1 MALQPSR
8 SGSGIGRG
16 FPSGG
21 PLKPFS
27 YPRFRLFWAASL
39 SSVMPFVMGM
49 AARGWLVL
57 VLTDSPFMVTAVQ
70 GVLML
75 PMALLTPFGG
85 VIADRLNRKMV
96 LLASDAANLL
106 IFLGLTLLLL
116 LGLIQVW
123 HVFALA
129 FLNGMAFSIST
140 PTRATVIHDVVGQGD
155 LAKGVAVYTTVFSI
169 SQLAGPALAGY
180 LMGRSPDQLGWT
192 FLTASAFL
200 VPAMALLMPLRIP
213 SRAATL
219 EGASRPSVIESMG
232 EGLSHV
238 RANSL
243 LVGLLLM
250 SVVFAVFGVPYQTVL
265 PIFARDILDTGPDGL
280 GMLLAAAG
288 AGAIIGSFIVAL
300 LSSTRQ
306 MQALIFVTGF
316 AFGPTII
323 LFAFSPYF
331 PTSLVLAL
339 AVGLMIQVFGV
350 TTFALVQVGSP
361 INIRGRVVGILM
373 LAWGLGP
380 AGMFLLGFG
389 AEILDPEIALVV
401 MGAISFVLI
410 GFLVLAIPALRRMD
424 LELGGRTRSPLEEAL
439 SETPAVSSESN

>member
-1 MALQPSR
+1 MASQPSR
-8 SGSGIGRG
+8 PGSGAGHG
-16 FPSGG
+16 LLSGG

-129 FLNGMAFSIST
+129 FLNGMAFSMST

-169 SQLAGPALAGY
+169 SQLVGPALAGY

-192 FLTASAFL
+192 FLAASAFL
-200 VPAMALLMPLRIP
+200 VPAMAFLIPLSIP
-213 SRAATL
+213 NRAATL
-219 EGASRPSVIESMG
+219 AGASRTSVMGSMG
-232 EGLSHV
+232 EGLGYV

-243 LVGLLLM
+243 SGGVDAYERCVRGL
-250 SVVFAVFGVPYQTVL
+250 
-265 PIFARDILDTGPDGL
+265 
-280 GMLLAAAG
+280 
-288 AGAIIGSFIVAL
+288 
-300 LSSTRQ
+300 
-306 MQALIFVTGF
+306 
-316 AFGPTII
+316 
-323 LFAFSPYF
+323 
-331 PTSLVLAL
+331 
-339 AVGLMIQVFGV
+339 
-350 TTFALVQVGSP
+350 
-361 INIRGRVVGILM
+361 
-373 LAWGLGP
+373 
-380 AGMFLLGFG
+380 
-389 AEILDPEIALVV
+389 
-401 MGAISFVLI
+401 
-410 GFLVLAIPALRRMD
+410 
-424 LELGGRTRSPLEEAL
+424 RSPLPDRPAGIRTGHPGCRPRRTGDVAGGGRRGGHNRVFHRGPLQLHAADAGPHLLRRDSHSAQRSSCSL
-439 SETPAVSSESN
+439 SHPISPRPWRWPWVWG

>member
-8 SGSGIGRG
+8 PGSGAGHG
-16 FPSGG
+16 FLSGG

-39 SSVMPFVMGM
+39 ASVMPFVMGM

-85 VIADRLNRKMV
+85 VVADRLNRKMV
-96 LLASDAANLL
+96 LITSDAANLL
-106 IFLGLTLLLL
+106 ILLGLTLLLL
-116 LGLIQVW
+116 LDIVQVW
-123 HVFALA
+123 HVFVLA
-129 FLNGMAFSIST
+129 FLNGTAFSMST

-169 SQLAGPALAGY
+169 AQLAGPALAGY
-180 LMGRSPDQLGWT
+180 LMGRSPDQLGWA
-192 FLTASAFL
+192 FLAASAFL
-200 VPAMALLMPLRIP
+200 VPAMVFLMPLRIP
-213 SRAATL
+213 NRAATL
-219 EGASRPSVIESMG
+219 GVVRPSVMQSMG

-238 RANSL
+238 RASSL

-265 PIFARDILDTGPDGL
+265 PVFARDILDAGPGGL
-280 GMLLAAAG
+280 GMLLTAGG

-300 LSSTRQ
+300 FSTTRQ
-306 MQALIFVTGF
+306 MQALIFATGF

-339 AVGLMIQVFGV
+339 GVGLMIQVFGV
-350 TTFALVQVGSP
+350 TTFALIQVGSP
-361 INIRGRVVGILM
+361 TNIRGRVVSILM

-380 AGMFLLGFG
+380 VGMFLLGFG
-389 AEILDPEIALVV
+389 AEVLNPEIALVI
-401 MGAISFVLI
+401 MGTISFILI
-410 GFLVLAIPALRRMD
+410 GFLILVIPALRRME
-424 LELGGRTRSPLEEAL
+424 LELGGQTRSPLEEAL
-439 SETPAVSSESN
+439 SDSPAVSSESD